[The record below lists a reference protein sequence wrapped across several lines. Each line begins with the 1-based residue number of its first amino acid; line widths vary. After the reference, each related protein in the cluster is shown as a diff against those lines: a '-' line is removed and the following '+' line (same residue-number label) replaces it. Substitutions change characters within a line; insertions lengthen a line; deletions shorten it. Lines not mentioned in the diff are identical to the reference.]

1 MTNFFYNNIFYED
14 IPAFMEDLEID
25 EETIDQCRDSYSI
38 KLGELQ
44 PIIKLDTEWIL
55 DRIDEER
62 FTENGDEVEKL
73 EDILKKYIDFDKVNS
88 MIPKLWYETYKKVEI
103 TKADLYSYL

>member
-1 MTNFFYNNIFYED
+1 MTNFFYNDKFYED
-14 IPAFMEDLEID
+14 IPDFMEDLEID
-25 EETIDQCRDSYSI
+25 EETIEQCRDSYVV

-44 PIIKLDTEWIL
+44 PILKLDSEWII

-62 FTENGDEVEKL
+62 FTENGDEIEKL